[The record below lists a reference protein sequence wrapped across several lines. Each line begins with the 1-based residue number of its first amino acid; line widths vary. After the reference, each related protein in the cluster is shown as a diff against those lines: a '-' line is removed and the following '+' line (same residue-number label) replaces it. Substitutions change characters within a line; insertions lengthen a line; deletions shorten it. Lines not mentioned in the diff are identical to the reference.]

1 MNKVEKAIIM
11 AAGKGKR
18 MQPITNRVPKP
29 LVKINGISMI
39 ETVIEALHDNGI
51 FEIYIVVGYLKEQF
65 YILKEKYEG
74 IRLIENPY
82 YDQCNNIASL
92 YVARNY
98 LENAMILDGDQVIYN
113 SEILSP
119 YFEKSGYNS
128 VWIEKETDEWLQQVK
143 NHTVVSCSRTGGNNG
158 WKLYS
163 ISRWSKKDG
172 MSLKKDLEDE
182 FELMKNRDIYWDDVV
197 MFCHFDH
204 YDLDVYPMKEE
215 DVLEIDG
222 LNELI
227 SIDPSYGDLYEKTN

>member
-1 MNKVEKAIIM
+1 
-11 AAGKGKR
+11 
-18 MQPITNRVPKP
+18 
-29 LVKINGISMI
+29 
-39 ETVIEALHDNGI
+39 
-51 FEIYIVVGYLKEQF
+51 
-65 YILKEKYEG
+65 
-74 IRLIENPY
+74 
-82 YDQCNNIASL
+82 
-92 YVARNY
+92 
-98 LENAMILDGDQVIYN
+98 MILDGDQVIYN

-172 MSLKKDLEDE
+172 MSLKKDLEYE
-182 FELMKNRDIYWDDVV
+182 FELRKNRDIYWDDVV

>member
-113 SEILSP
+113 
-119 YFEKSGYNS
+119 
-128 VWIEKETDEWLQQVK
+128 
-143 NHTVVSCSRTGGNNG
+143 
-158 WKLYS
+158 
-163 ISRWSKKDG
+163 
-172 MSLKKDLEDE
+172 
-182 FELMKNRDIYWDDVV
+182 
-197 MFCHFDH
+197 
-204 YDLDVYPMKEE
+204 
-215 DVLEIDG
+215 
-222 LNELI
+222 
-227 SIDPSYGDLYEKTN
+227 

>member
-1 MNKVEKAIIM
+1 MKGLKYMNKVEKAIIM

-113 SEILSP
+113 SEI
-119 YFEKSGYNS
+119 FNS
-128 VWIEKETDEWLQQVK
+128 
-143 NHTVVSCSRTGGNNG
+143 
-158 WKLYS
+158 
-163 ISRWSKKDG
+163 
-172 MSLKKDLEDE
+172 
-182 FELMKNRDIYWDDVV
+182 
-197 MFCHFDH
+197 
-204 YDLDVYPMKEE
+204 
-215 DVLEIDG
+215 
-222 LNELI
+222 
-227 SIDPSYGDLYEKTN
+227 